1 MDKNPH
7 SRRVLDL
14 GVGEVFFSSI
24 CHAGL
29 DALSRGTAYC
39 STIIC
44 LLRIKLR

>member
-29 DALSRGTAYC
+29 DALSRGHR
-39 STIIC
+39 
-44 LLRIKLR
+44 LLLHHHLLVAD